1 MPSTLTTILAELRTE
16 ICKAVLSIVDLLK
29 ATASDVRQASV
40 NALCKFGE
48 HRKSGLLKCPHH

>member
-1 MPSTLTTILAELRTE
+1 MPSTLTTILAELQTE

-48 HRKSGLLKCPHH
+48 HRKSDLLKYPHH